1 MVFYLIGLGL
11 SSPEDISLRGLK
23 AVKGAKRVYLEM
35 YTAVLMAQKEEIEQ
49 VYERK
54 VILADR
60 DMVESQGRFYFELCE
75 KVKKGRFFNLKD
87 KNLENSQTLC

>member
-60 DMVESQGRFYFELCE
+60 DMVESQGRFY
-75 KVKKGRFFNLKD
+75 
-87 KNLENSQTLC
+87 S